1 MSMHRAT
8 RRLAPVVLALAFGL
22 VLGGVTPASGDPIGS
37 TGALANAGVLR
48 LRLGD
53 AQDHFRYEPPTGSPI
68 QTQSISEGSQCR
80 VSLGSPSLVSF
91 PGGPATPYPGFFGDA
106 IGVRGS
112 GGTGSPCSR
121 IDPGETLTMELGP
134 ALSGKFVDFAEIDME
149 GKFGA
154 IYKIEGYAVTAS
166 STKLV
171 TTATYETA
179 PGGSDS
185 GPDSGDG
192 DNFRVRFPKT
202 GFTAFN
208 RLQISIVG
216 SVGSASLEGGDDGTM
231 PCKVPECD
239 PALGTPSLGLTL
251 TDDDLVADGTTDSL
265 FHLIQADGV
274 LACGETAPPQGGGGT
289 PLNSLKR
296 LANATGPP
304 EECIA
309 IPFDLDSSVNPTNQ
323 LTVLLK
329 NLGGQNAQFEWTV
342 TWAPEFGTYME
353 AETEFDFDGD
363 GEFHQIQLCLPDGTV
378 GPADGFPDLPLSLEE
393 PAPARDP
400 WCVKFTST
408 TLITGGPDNGKVV
421 VMETY
426 FGKGDPTGR
435 R

>member
-1 MSMHRAT
+1 M
-8 RRLAPVVLALAFGL
+8 
-22 VLGGVTPASGDPIGS
+22 
-37 TGALANAGVLR
+37 
-48 LRLGD
+48 
-53 AQDHFRYEPPTGSPI
+53 
-68 QTQSISEGSQCR
+68 
-80 VSLGSPSLVSF
+80 
-91 PGGPATPYPGFFGDA
+91 PYPGIFGDA
-106 IGVRGS
+106 IGVRSG

-121 IDPGETLTMELGP
+121 IDPGETLTMDLGSE
-134 ALSGKFVDFAEIDME
+134 LSGRFVDFAEIDME

-154 IYKIEGYAVTAS
+154 TYKIQGYAVTAT

-171 TTATYETA
+171 KTELYETVA
-179 PGGSDS
+179 GGSDS

-192 DNFRVRFPKT
+192 DNFRIRFPKT
-202 GFTAFN
+202 GFVAVN
-208 RLQISIVG
+208 RLVFSIDG
-216 SVGSASLEGGDDGTM
+216 SVGAASLEGGADGTL
-231 PCKVPECD
+231 PCNVPECD

-251 TDDDLVADGTTDSL
+251 SDDSPDPQPGTTDSL

-296 LANATGPP
+296 LANATGLP
-304 EECIA
+304 EECIP
-309 IPFDLDSSVNPTNQ
+309 IPFDLNSSQDATHQ

-329 NLGGQNAQFEWTV
+329 NLGSQNAQFEWTV

-353 AETEFDFDGD
+353 DETEFDFDGD
-363 GEFHQIQLCLPDGTV
+363 GEFHPIQLCLPDGTV
-378 GPADGFPDLPLSLEE
+378 GPADGFPDLPVSLEE
-393 PAPARDP
+393 PPARDP